1 MPEVPPTLKPVGPGC
16 AVHVLVC
23 LAYLAV
29 NVTAVTLPFIPGMG
43 VGMLWGF
50 IFPGLG
56 LLLAWLSLGS
66 KRREME
72 EWMIVAIFYTL
83 FLMGCGF
90 LTLYVVSQIWGSV

>member
-1 MPEVPPTLKPVGPGC
+1 M
-16 AVHVLVC
+16 AVR
-23 LAYLAV
+23 
-29 NVTAVTLPFIPGMG
+29 LPFIPGMG
-43 VGMLWGF
+43 VVMLWGF

-66 KRREME
+66 KRRKMD

-90 LTLYVVSQIWGSV
+90 LTLYVVSQIWASV